1 MIGFVAVAIGM
12 TALALLWVLVPLL
25 GRRRHDGVAVQTS
38 NLSILRDQLVELERD
53 LSSGTISA
61 GHYASARAE
70 LERRALEEGEATGA
84 QTGPGSGSS
93 RLAAVVLGVFIPVC
107 AVSLYLW
114 VGEPAGLRP
123 PAEMPAQ
130 QAMTEQVDAMVAQLA
145 ARLEK
150 EPGDSRGWAMLAR
163 SYYVMQR
170 MPEAV
175 AAYARAVE
183 KIKDDASLYADYA
196 DAMAMSQGRRIEGRA
211 LELVNTAL
219 KLDPVQPKALAMAGT
234 AAFYSR
240 DFPAAILYWEKLQ
253 PLLPPE
259 SEMAKSVVDG
269 IAEAK
274 ALGGIKGSAGTA
286 GGAKPATGAIAKA
299 EVDSV
304 PKTTLQAAI
313 AAGAGVSGRV
323 TLSPALAAKAAPED
337 TLFVFARAV
346 SGPRIPLAV
355 LKKRVADL
363 PLNFTLDDTLAMS
376 PELKLSGFGEVIV
389 SARISKSGNAIPQ
402 SGDLQGASGVV
413 KVGVRG
419 VAVEIDGVLP

>member
-1 MIGFVAVAIGM
+1 MIGFVALAIGM

-269 IAEAK
+269 IAEAREQGK
-274 ALGGIKGSAGTA
+274 VKEPVAPAAATA
-286 GGAKPATGAIAKA
+286 GA
-299 EVDSV
+299 S
-304 PKTTLQAAI
+304 
-313 AAGAGVSGRV
+313 VSGRV

-413 KVGVRG
+413 KLGTRG
-419 VAVEIDGVLP
+419 VAVEIDGVVP

>member
-25 GRRRHDGVAVQTS
+25 GRRRRDGVAVQTS

-123 PAEMPAQ
+123 PAETPAQ
-130 QAMTEQVDAMVAQLA
+130 QVTTEQVDAMVAQLA

-150 EPGDSRGWAMLAR
+150 DPGDSRGWAMLAR

-196 DAMAMSQGRRIEGRA
+196 DAVAMSQGRRIEGRA
-211 LELVNTAL
+211 LELVHTAL

-240 DFPAAILYWEKLQ
+240 DFPAAIQYWEKLQ

-269 IAEAK
+269 IAEAR
-274 ALGGIKGSAGTA
+274 ALGQVKEPVAPAAATA
-286 GGAKPATGAIAKA
+286 GA
-299 EVDSV
+299 S
-304 PKTTLQAAI
+304 
-313 AAGAGVSGRV
+313 VSGRV

-402 SGDLQGASGVV
+402 SGDLQGGSGPV
-413 KVGVRG
+413 KLGARG
-419 VAVEIDGVLP
+419 VAIAIDGVVP